1 MGCLQVLPAYA
12 AQEDSGQ
19 TSADSMPDP
28 APPDSETSPP
38 ADTEET
44 GNSSGL
50 QTEQSETPDPENH
63 KVPDDEADSQNPQ
76 QAPPEDGDED
86 KNKDETQTEEAP
98 GKTEY
103 EASLEQNTVKIHCSE
118 DAFPAGTELKVSPL
132 AADLPD
138 LQKLDSEEGMS
149 AFGLDIQFLSED
161 GQIIEPEIP
170 VQAEITVS
178 ANEFGSEIE
187 AEDIRLFHAETD
199 GLKQVD
205 TASMVLKDGIIKAVF
220 TADSFSP
227 FIFQA
232 KAKEKAA
239 EEAKPDEETA
249 DDADSKDQP
258 QAQSEDP
265 EPDIYSLYC
274 YTLIPGM
281 TFNPQVIANAEWNGM
296 GVGEVIGLPAPQIP
310 SGTSKNY
317 IHDPGVQIIYPI
329 DLNQSTYPDITA
341 TSSEDGATATYK
353 YAAPG
358 SGNEYKEGYYTIDWN
373 QLVEASGAN
382 SGHNNYN
389 PVVYAGV
396 PTYHLNGVIYLN
408 QKHLITVSFYAQIPG
423 QQGFTFIDA
432 TRVEKGSTG
441 SLLESDHLV
450 PELDPQTYPEYRFY
464 NGTLY
469 RLKYWSASQDVAAS
483 FASENLSAF
492 NQPMTGN
499 TAFYAGYEPIEAN
512 NLVISKEVSGKGAE
526 PDRQFIFTLD
536 LNAGKDFGTSHM
548 SFQKTTLN
556 PLPITHLRKPAPDS
570 TGSCLSTDSR
580 FRKSRLLRV
589 RK

>member
-187 AEDIRLFHAETD
+187 AEDIRLFH
-199 GLKQVD
+199 GKR
-205 TASMVLKDGIIKAVF
+205 
-220 TADSFSP
+220 
-227 FIFQA
+227 
-232 KAKEKAA
+232 
-239 EEAKPDEETA
+239 
-249 DDADSKDQP
+249 
-258 QAQSEDP
+258 
-265 EPDIYSLYC
+265 
-274 YTLIPGM
+274 
-281 TFNPQVIANAEWNGM
+281 
-296 GVGEVIGLPAPQIP
+296 
-310 SGTSKNY
+310 KN
-317 IHDPGVQIIYPI
+317 
-329 DLNQSTYPDITA
+329 
-341 TSSEDGATATYK
+341 
-353 YAAPG
+353 
-358 SGNEYKEGYYTIDWN
+358 
-373 QLVEASGAN
+373 
-382 SGHNNYN
+382 
-389 PVVYAGV
+389 
-396 PTYHLNGVIYLN
+396 
-408 QKHLITVSFYAQIPG
+408 
-423 QQGFTFIDA
+423 
-432 TRVEKGSTG
+432 
-441 SLLESDHLV
+441 
-450 PELDPQTYPEYRFY
+450 
-464 NGTLY
+464 
-469 RLKYWSASQDVAAS
+469 
-483 FASENLSAF
+483 
-492 NQPMTGN
+492 
-499 TAFYAGYEPIEAN
+499 
-512 NLVISKEVSGKGAE
+512 
-526 PDRQFIFTLD
+526 
-536 LNAGKDFGTSHM
+536 
-548 SFQKTTLN
+548 
-556 PLPITHLRKPAPDS
+556 
-570 TGSCLSTDSR
+570 
-580 FRKSRLLRV
+580 
-589 RK
+589 